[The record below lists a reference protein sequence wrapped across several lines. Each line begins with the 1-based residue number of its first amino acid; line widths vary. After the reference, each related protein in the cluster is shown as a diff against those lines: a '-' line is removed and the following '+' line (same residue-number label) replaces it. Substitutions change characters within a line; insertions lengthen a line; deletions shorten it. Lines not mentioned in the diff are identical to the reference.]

1 MVGVRGLENN
11 ERFGKIDPYA
21 YVKCEGRTAKS
32 RVDRDTLNPVW
43 NFSVVFHRRDTSKP
57 IKVQVWNH
65 NVVVDSFLGQCFLIA
80 APDGSEEPRLET
92 MTLVGRKTKRTEVV
106 PGEIKVYVETHEDL
120 MRI

>member
-1 MVGVRGLENN
+1 
-11 ERFGKIDPYA
+11 
-21 YVKCEGRTAKS
+21 
-32 RVDRDTLNPVW
+32 
-43 NFSVVFHRRDTSKP
+43 
-57 IKVQVWNH
+57 
-65 NVVVDSFLGQCFLIA
+65 LIA